1 MVSKSVYC
9 TSYLYWSPVCLLQYH
24 MASGLKIWR
33 DSVTRFSTSGS
44 FMNQFPPSSW
54 VYRKFTEIIAAQ
66 RAPPVS
72 LTPVANEKKT
82 SIIKVLIILFGHL
95 WEVELTYR
103 YIFAFKF
110 TLRSHQPD
118 IVPIATGVV
127 ETGGKFA
134 AGIVIAV
141 IYSGESALYAA
152 LNDHKNWHE
161 KWVSNVGLCVCTRN
175 DVGAVDH

>member
-1 MVSKSVYC
+1 
-9 TSYLYWSPVCLLQYH
+9 
-24 MASGLKIWR
+24 
-33 DSVTRFSTSGS
+33 
-44 FMNQFPPSSW
+44 
-54 VYRKFTEIIAAQ
+54 
-66 RAPPVS
+66 
-72 LTPVANEKKT
+72 VANEKKT

-152 LNDHKNWHE
+152 LNDHKN
-161 KWVSNVGLCVCTRN
+161 
-175 DVGAVDH
+175 